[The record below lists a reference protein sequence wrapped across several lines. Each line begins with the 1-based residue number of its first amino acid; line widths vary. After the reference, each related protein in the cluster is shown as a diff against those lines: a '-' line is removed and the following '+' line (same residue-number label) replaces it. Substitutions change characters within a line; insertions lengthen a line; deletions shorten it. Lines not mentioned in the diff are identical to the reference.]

1 MMPAKARRSFSSS
14 IVDHITLKRR
24 CENEDSDEGD
34 DDDSDSID
42 IDLFEAVLERVKAK
56 RIRE

>member
-1 MMPAKARRSFSSS
+1 M
-14 IVDHITLKRR
+14 DHVTLKR
-24 CENEDSDEGD
+24 CGNEDSDEEED

-42 IDLFEAVLERVKAK
+42 IDPFEAVLERVKAK